1 MWRVCQVIN
10 YQQTLVIPS
19 DACLSADTVDLI
31 LQLCC
36 SASERLGRSPGGA
49 SQVKSHSF
57 FAGLEFAALRRQYAP
72 YIPHLRYATDTS
84 HFDTAAVSGAEL
96 AATTDDDRATLAA
109 GSGSLDSLRST
120 SALTPPESHTGGPLQ
135 GPCDGGR
142 HAFLEF
148 TFRRFFDADGHAHAT
163 RVTDGPAPVYV

>member
-1 MWRVCQVIN
+1 MIN

-19 DACLSADTVDLI
+19 DACLSANTVDLI
-31 LQLCC
+31 LRLCC
-36 SASERLGRSPGGA
+36 SANDRLGRSPGGA
-49 SQVKSHSF
+49 SDVKGHQF
-57 FAGLEFAALRRQYAP
+57 FAGLDFAALRRQTAP

-84 HFDTAAVSGAEL
+84 HFDTAEL
-96 AATTDDDRATLAA
+96 ANSTDRLA
-109 GSGSLDSLRST
+109 GRTGSLDSLLNAT
-120 SALTPPESHTGGPLQ
+120 VTAAGGSAAPGGSTGGLQ
-135 GPCDGGR
+135 GACDGGR